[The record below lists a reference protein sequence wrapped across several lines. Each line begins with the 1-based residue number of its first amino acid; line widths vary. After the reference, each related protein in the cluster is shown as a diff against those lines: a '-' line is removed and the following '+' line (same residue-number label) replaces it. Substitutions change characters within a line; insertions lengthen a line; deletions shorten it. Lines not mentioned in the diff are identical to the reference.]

1 MPSDLIFVSSIK
13 FYTKVTFFLS
23 EEFIIEMVLFRAGDL
38 IILTGRF
45 FMTLE
50 SLYEGLNL
58 QDYYIGK
65 VTQVY
70 RSNCTAQ
77 IDNIALMSD
86 RSKFT
91 SSFMPNTI
99 NYFVVIDSM
108 AGVFL
113 GEVFENKA
121 SRKSIFEV
129 ASADEK
135 PNDYQEICIDTIALM
150 TPESDKFQLA
160 GFKTLGIT
168 DKVYFATD
176 EVYKLFLHSLEFA
189 GGDEEPL
196 PSFATYLNRAQAEV
210 SLKPSTLF
218 NRHLMC
224 IGATNSGKSTT
235 ALAILDKVVSTKR
248 KALIIDPTGE
258 YRNAFT
264 DEEITKL
271 TLGIDT
277 TVSPGKISM
286 EQWEKLFETENSSQG
301 AVLSEAITSLR
312 YMKKIGD
319 DSYYQKVGE
328 DIEEIQENLA
338 SVTKD
343 DTDFN
348 IALLPEQIQAESV
361 CEPDRDNN
369 YNFKYR
375 YDTLKA
381 NLNASLVQK
390 IQYQM
395 TNTRFL
401 SFFSNDPEMFNLL
414 DVIDEF
420 VHLPDVSLY
429 IDTSQLGASEGI
441 GGMVIDL
448 VSNFVMGLDD
458 IYPFVFFIDEVHR
471 YAKSRYSDKEYH
483 GGLTLL
489 AREGRKKG
497 IFLYLTT
504 QNPKD
509 VSPILFGQVG
519 TMLIHRLMLN
529 DEIHAVESHLD
540 DYAIKHVRKLN
551 QGEVILTSVNL
562 LHNMFIHVNKSVR
575 TQHNDTPTL

>member
-1 MPSDLIFVSSIK
+1 M
-13 FYTKVTFFLS
+13 T
-23 EEFIIEMVLFRAGDL
+23 IEA
-38 IILTGRF
+38 
-45 FMTLE
+45 
-50 SLYEGLNL
+50 LYGGLNP
-58 QDYYIGK
+58 QDFYIGK

-77 IDNIALMSD
+77 IENISLMAD
-86 RSKFT
+86 RSKFNNT
-91 SSFMPNTI
+91 FLPNTI
-99 NYFVVIDSM
+99 NYYVLVDSTV
-108 AGVFL
+108 GIFL

-129 ASADEK
+129 SSGEAKAS
-135 PNDYQEICIDTIALM
+135 DYQEIQIDTIALIP
-150 TPESDKFQLA
+150 PEDVKFRLA

-168 DKVYFATD
+168 DKVYLATD
-176 EVYKLFLHSLEFA
+176 EIYKLFLQSLEFT
-189 GGDEEPL
+189 GENEEPL
-196 PSFATYLNRAQAEV
+196 PPFATFINRSEADV
-210 SLKPSTLF
+210 TLKPSTLF

-258 YRNAFT
+258 YRNAFN
-264 DEEITKL
+264 DDEITKL
-271 TLGIDT
+271 TLGVDT

-312 YMKKIGD
+312 YMRKIGST
-319 DSYYQKVGE
+319 SYYQKIGE
-328 DIEEIQENLA
+328 DIEEVQENIA
-338 SVTKD
+338 SVGKD
-343 DTDFN
+343 DTEFN
-348 IALLPEQIQAESV
+348 IELLPEQIQAESI

-381 NLNASLVQK
+381 NQNASLIQK

-401 SFFSNDPEMFNLL
+401 SFFSDDPEMYNLL
-414 DVIDEF
+414 EVIEEF
-420 VHLPDVSLY
+420 VHLPEESLY

-441 GGMVIDL
+441 GGMIIDL
-448 VSNFVMGLDD
+448 VSTFVMSRDNVC
-458 IYPFVFFIDEVHR
+458 PFVFFIDEVHR
-471 YAKSRYSDKEYH
+471 YSKSRYSDKDFY
-483 GGLTLL
+483 GGLTLI
-489 AREGRKKG
+489 AREGRRKG

-509 VSPILFGQVG
+509 VSPVLFGQVG
-519 TMLIHRLMLN
+519 TMLIHRLMEN
-529 DEIHAVESHLD
+529 DEIKTVQSHLD
-540 DYAIKHVRKLN
+540 DYSLKHIRKLN
-551 QGEVILTSVNL
+551 QGEMILTSVNL
-562 LHNMFIHVNKSVR
+562 LHNMFVRVKKSDR
-575 TQHNDTPTL
+575 KQYNETPLL

>member
-1 MPSDLIFVSSIK
+1 
-13 FYTKVTFFLS
+13 
-23 EEFIIEMVLFRAGDL
+23 
-38 IILTGRF
+38 
-45 FMTLE
+45 MTLE
-50 SLYEGLNL
+50 QLYEGVNL

-70 RSNCTAQ
+70 RSCSIAQ
-77 IDNIALMSD
+77 IDNLEIISD
-86 RSKFT
+86 RSRFNK
-91 SSFMPNTI
+91 SFLPNSI
-99 NYFVVIDSM
+99 NNFVVVDSTL
-108 AGVFL
+108 GLFL
-113 GEVFENKA
+113 GEIFENKA
-121 SRKSIFEV
+121 SRKSIFEM
-129 ASADEK
+129 SSIADEK
-135 PNDYQEICIDTIALM
+135 TNDYHEISIDTIALM
-150 TPESDKFQLA
+150 TPESNKFELA

-168 DKVYFATD
+168 DKVYIATD
-176 EVYKLFLHSLEFA
+176 HVYELFLQSLEFSHE
-189 GGDEEPL
+189 DEEPL
-196 PSFATYLNRAQAEV
+196 PPFATFINRSQAQV

-218 NRHLMC
+218 NRHLVC

-235 ALAILDKVVSTKR
+235 ALAILDKVVSTGR

-258 YRNAFT
+258 YRDAFS
-264 DEEITKL
+264 DDEITKL
-271 TLGIDT
+271 TLGVDT
-277 TVSPGKISM
+277 TISPSKITM

-312 YMKKIGD
+312 YMKKIGEEG
-319 DSYYQKVGE
+319 YYPKVGE
-328 DIEEIQENLA
+328 SIDEVQENLA
-338 SVTKD
+338 SVSNG

-348 IALLPEQIQAESV
+348 IELLPEQIQAESV

-369 YNFKYR
+369 YNFR
-375 YDTLKA
+375 YCYDSLKA
-381 NLNASLVQK
+381 NSNASLVQK

-395 TNTRFL
+395 TNTSFL
-401 SFFSNDPEMFNLL
+401 TFFSNDPSMYNLL

-420 VHLPDVSLY
+420 VHLPDASLY

-448 VSNFVMGLDD
+448 VSNYVISRDN
-458 IYPFVFFIDEVHR
+458 ICPFVFFIDEVHR
-471 YAKSRYSDKEYH
+471 YAKSRYSEKEFH

-509 VSPILFGQVG
+509 VSTVLFGQVG
-519 TMLIHRLMLN
+519 TLLIHRLMLN

-562 LHNMFIHVNKSVR
+562 LHNMFIHVNKSDR
-575 TQHNDTPTL
+575 TQFNETPLL

>member
-1 MPSDLIFVSSIK
+1 
-13 FYTKVTFFLS
+13 
-23 EEFIIEMVLFRAGDL
+23 
-38 IILTGRF
+38 
-45 FMTLE
+45 MTLE
-50 SLYEGLNL
+50 QLYEGVNL
-58 QDYYIGK
+58 QDYYLGK

-70 RSNCTAQ
+70 RSCSIAQ
-77 IDNIALMSD
+77 IDNLEIISD
-86 RSKFT
+86 RSRFNK
-91 SSFMPNTI
+91 SFLPNSI
-99 NYFVVIDSM
+99 NNFVIVDSTL
-108 AGVFL
+108 GLFL
-113 GEVFENKA
+113 GEIFENKA
-121 SRKSIFEV
+121 SRKSIFEM
-129 ASADEK
+129 SSIADEK
-135 PNDYQEICIDTIALM
+135 TNDYHEISIDTIALM
-150 TPESDKFQLA
+150 TPESDKFELA

-168 DKVYFATD
+168 DKVYIATD
-176 EVYKLFLHSLEFA
+176 HVYELFLQSLEFSHE
-189 GGDEEPL
+189 DEEPL
-196 PSFATYLNRAQAEV
+196 PPFATFINRSQAQV

-218 NRHLMC
+218 NRHLVC

-235 ALAILDKVVSTKR
+235 ALAILDKVVSTGR

-258 YRNAFT
+258 YRDAFS
-264 DEEITKL
+264 DDEITKL
-271 TLGIDT
+271 TLGVDT
-277 TVSPGKISM
+277 TISPSKITM

-312 YMKKIGD
+312 YMKKIDEEG
-319 DSYYQKVGE
+319 YYPKVGE
-328 DIEEIQENLA
+328 SIDEVQENLA
-338 SVTKD
+338 SVSNG

-348 IALLPEQIQAESV
+348 IELLPEQIQAESV

-369 YNFKYR
+369 YNFR
-375 YDTLKA
+375 YCYDSLKA
-381 NLNASLVQK
+381 NSNASLVQK

-395 TNTRFL
+395 TNTSFL
-401 SFFSNDPEMFNLL
+401 TFFSNDPSMYNLL

-420 VHLPDVSLY
+420 VHLPDASLY

-448 VSNFVMGLDD
+448 VSNYVISRDN
-458 IYPFVFFIDEVHR
+458 ICPFVFFIDEVHR
-471 YAKSRYSDKEYH
+471 YAKSRYSEKEFH

-509 VSPILFGQVG
+509 VSTVLFGQVG
-519 TMLIHRLMLN
+519 TLLIHRLMLN

-562 LHNMFIHVNKSVR
+562 LHNMFIHVNKSDR
-575 TQHNDTPTL
+575 TQFNETPLL

>member
-1 MPSDLIFVSSIK
+1 
-13 FYTKVTFFLS
+13 
-23 EEFIIEMVLFRAGDL
+23 
-38 IILTGRF
+38 
-45 FMTLE
+45 MTLE
-50 SLYEGLNL
+50 ALYGGLNP
-58 QDYYIGK
+58 QDFYIGK

-77 IDNIALMSD
+77 IENISLMAD
-86 RSKFT
+86 RSKFNNT
-91 SSFMPNTI
+91 FLPNTI
-99 NYFVVIDSM
+99 NYYVLVDSTV
-108 AGVFL
+108 GIFL

-129 ASADEK
+129 SSGEAKAS
-135 PNDYQEICIDTIALM
+135 DYQEIQIDTIALI
-150 TPESDKFQLA
+150 PPDDVKFRLA

-168 DKVYFATD
+168 DKVYLATD
-176 EVYKLFLHSLEFA
+176 EIYKLFLQSLEFT
-189 GGDEEPL
+189 GEDEEPL
-196 PSFATYLNRAQAEV
+196 PPFATFINRSEADV
-210 SLKPSTLF
+210 TLKPSTLF

-258 YRNAFT
+258 YRNAFN
-264 DEEITKL
+264 DDEITKL
-271 TLGIDT
+271 TLGVDT

-312 YMKKIGD
+312 YMRKIGST
-319 DSYYQKVGE
+319 SYYQKIGE
-328 DIEEIQENLA
+328 DIEEVQENIA
-338 SVTKD
+338 SVGKD
-343 DTDFN
+343 DTEFN
-348 IALLPEQIQAESV
+348 IELLPEQIQAESI

-381 NLNASLVQK
+381 NQNASLIQK

-401 SFFSNDPEMFNLL
+401 SFFSDDSEMYNLL
-414 DVIDEF
+414 EVIEEF
-420 VHLPDVSLY
+420 VHLPEESLY

-441 GGMVIDL
+441 GGMIIDL
-448 VSNFVMGLDD
+448 VSTFVMSRDNVC
-458 IYPFVFFIDEVHR
+458 PFVFFIDEVHR

-509 VSPILFGQVG
+509 VSPILFGQIG

-529 DEIHAVESHLD
+529 DEIRAVESHLD

-562 LHNMFIHVNKSVR
+562 LHNMFIHVNKSPR
-575 TQHNDTPTL
+575 TQHNDTPQL

>member
-1 MPSDLIFVSSIK
+1 
-13 FYTKVTFFLS
+13 
-23 EEFIIEMVLFRAGDL
+23 
-38 IILTGRF
+38 
-45 FMTLE
+45 MTLE
-50 SLYEGLNL
+50 ALYGGLNP
-58 QDYYIGK
+58 QDFYIGK

-77 IDNIALMSD
+77 IENISLMAD
-86 RSKFT
+86 RSKFNNT
-91 SSFMPNTI
+91 FLPNTI
-99 NYFVVIDSM
+99 NYYVLVDSTV
-108 AGVFL
+108 GIFL

-129 ASADEK
+129 SSGEAKAS
-135 PNDYQEICIDTIALM
+135 DYQEIQIDTIALIP
-150 TPESDKFQLA
+150 PEDVKFRLA

-168 DKVYFATD
+168 DKVYLATD
-176 EVYKLFLHSLEFA
+176 EIYKLFLQSLEFT
-189 GGDEEPL
+189 GEDEEPL
-196 PSFATYLNRAQAEV
+196 PPFATFINRSEADV
-210 SLKPSTLF
+210 TLKPSTLF

-258 YRNAFT
+258 YRNAFN
-264 DEEITKL
+264 DDEITKL
-271 TLGIDT
+271 TLGVDT

-312 YMKKIGD
+312 YMRKIGST
-319 DSYYQKVGE
+319 SYYQKIGE
-328 DIEEIQENLA
+328 DIEEVQENIA
-338 SVTKD
+338 SVGKD
-343 DTDFN
+343 DTEFN
-348 IALLPEQIQAESV
+348 IELLPEQIQAESI

-381 NLNASLVQK
+381 NQNASLIQK

-401 SFFSNDPEMFNLL
+401 SFFSDDPEMYNLL
-414 DVIDEF
+414 EVIEEF
-420 VHLPDVSLY
+420 VHLPEESLY

-441 GGMVIDL
+441 GGMIIDL
-448 VSNFVMGLDD
+448 VSTFVMSRDN
-458 IYPFVFFIDEVHR
+458 ICPFVFFIDEVHR

-509 VSPILFGQVG
+509 VSPILFGQIG

-529 DEIHAVESHLD
+529 DEIRAVESHLD

-562 LHNMFIHVNKSVR
+562 LHNMFIHVNKSPR
-575 TQHNDTPTL
+575 TQHNDTPQL

>member
-551 QGEVILTSVNL
+551 QGEVIFTSVNL

>member
-1 MPSDLIFVSSIK
+1 
-13 FYTKVTFFLS
+13 
-23 EEFIIEMVLFRAGDL
+23 
-38 IILTGRF
+38 
-45 FMTLE
+45 MTLE
-50 SLYEGLNL
+50 QLYEGVNL
-58 QDYYIGK
+58 QDYYLGK

-70 RSNCTAQ
+70 RSCSIAQ
-77 IDNIALMSD
+77 IDNLEIISD
-86 RSKFT
+86 RSRFNK
-91 SSFMPNTI
+91 SFLPNSI
-99 NYFVVIDSM
+99 NNFVIVDSTL
-108 AGVFL
+108 GLFL
-113 GEVFENKA
+113 GEIFENKA
-121 SRKSIFEV
+121 SRKSIFEM
-129 ASADEK
+129 SSIADEK
-135 PNDYQEICIDTIALM
+135 TNDYHEISIDTIALM
-150 TPESDKFQLA
+150 TPESDKFELA

-168 DKVYFATD
+168 DKVYIATD
-176 EVYKLFLHSLEFA
+176 HVYELFLQSLEFSHE
-189 GGDEEPL
+189 DEEPL
-196 PSFATYLNRAQAEV
+196 PPFATFINRSQAQV

-218 NRHLMC
+218 NRHLVC

-235 ALAILDKVVSTKR
+235 ALAILDKVVSTGR

-258 YRNAFT
+258 YRDAFS
-264 DEEITKL
+264 DDEITKL
-271 TLGIDT
+271 TLGVDT
-277 TVSPGKISM
+277 TISPSKITM

-312 YMKKIGD
+312 YMKKIGEEG
-319 DSYYQKVGE
+319 YYPKVGE
-328 DIEEIQENLA
+328 SIDEVQENLA
-338 SVTKD
+338 SVSNG

-348 IALLPEQIQAESV
+348 IELLPEQIQAESV

-369 YNFKYR
+369 YNFR
-375 YDTLKA
+375 YCYDSLKA
-381 NLNASLVQK
+381 NSNASLVQK

-395 TNTRFL
+395 TNTSFL
-401 SFFSNDPEMFNLL
+401 TFFSNDPSMYNLL

-420 VHLPDVSLY
+420 VHLPDASLY

-448 VSNFVMGLDD
+448 VSNYVISRDN
-458 IYPFVFFIDEVHR
+458 ICPFVFFIDEVHR
-471 YAKSRYSDKEYH
+471 YAKSRYSEKEFH

-509 VSPILFGQVG
+509 VSTVLFGQVG
-519 TMLIHRLMLN
+519 TLLIHRLMLN

-562 LHNMFIHVNKSVR
+562 LHNMFIHVNKSDR
-575 TQHNDTPTL
+575 TQFNETPLL